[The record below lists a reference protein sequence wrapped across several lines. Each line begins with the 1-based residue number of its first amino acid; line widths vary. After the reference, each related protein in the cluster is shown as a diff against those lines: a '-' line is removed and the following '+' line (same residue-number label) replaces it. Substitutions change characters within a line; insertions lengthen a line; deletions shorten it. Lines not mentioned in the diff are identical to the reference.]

1 MAIRNKS
8 SLKTR
13 LKPLGGH
20 RLKKTA
26 KLSLLAASLLYGS
39 NALAFGLGTLEV
51 SSNLDQPLSGRI
63 ELKVEP
69 SDDLSNLTAVI
80 APRED
85 FDTLGL
91 EYPEYLKDI
100 EIIVDRLGTEPAL
113 VISSNGV
120 VIKEP
125 FINFL
130 VRVEWAG
137 GSFLREYT
145 ALIDPPVYAAEA
157 PQAISEPK
165 SVGTDETF
173 VEDLPAYTE
182 PASPEIS
189 DIVDDSLDDVESSET
204 EPLVEDSYYANG
216 DINTDEAEIVETL
229 EQQGVETGA
238 SIPTDAQYGPI
249 LRGESLSMIA
259 QELQGQF
266 PDLSIYQIMRV
277 LFDENPQAFIS
288 GNINGLI
295 QGSLLRVGDLDA
307 IRAVD
312 IEDGRAFFQEQLAA
326 WDSSGFSNSGSSS
339 DSISVDDDSY
349 NFDSSIAADADSSTD
364 SLFAEDSAAEESFQV
379 GSSSETSDL
388 VSADQSGNRE
398 GEVLALRDEITNL
411 EASLASSNLENQEL
425 TERISILEG
434 QLADMNRL
442 LELGVENAGLSQ
454 VESAL
459 AEQNSEELADV
470 DDSIDE
476 FLTNTESTTEQEG
489 VDDLDSLL
497 ADVSGDISDPGDETV
512 SSIDEFLSDGES
524 TVDVDDALAD
534 IDSGVSA
541 DLDVGAD
548 DISLDALESTVVDD
562 SVASITEP
570 DSETVA
576 PITNAS
582 NTSSSAAESEGFIAK
597 MLNSLKSSG
606 IWKIVAG
613 VGALLAAAF
622 ALLFIRRR
630 RADEEFEVSMLS
642 IESNSQTID
651 TAHHS
656 DDTTSLSATQSAT
669 AASVTES
676 PDKETSFLTVY
687 SDSDAVVQ
695 ADEVDPVAE
704 ADVYIAY
711 GRNEQA
717 EEVLL
722 DGVSSQPGR
731 ADIKFK
737 LLTLY
742 HKSNNVG
749 GYERIAEE
757 LYSSGTAPSDMWQ
770 EVVTMG
776 QEVSP
781 SNPLF
786 NLSATDIE
794 MAEDMNSE
802 ISIEGEDVSEEL
814 TPVAVDD
821 SVELKDANLGEEF
834 SVEDESNLLSV
845 NDESASPETI
855 EPSLDDAVDALSDK
869 DSVQLVDFDDGGSE
883 VSELDEHEIDAISD
897 TLLVDSQL
905 DGDLSGELD
914 TVVDDSNVVQLLA
927 DDEENSI
934 DVDMDDESLEF
945 NAPSEGTFSE
955 NDTADEEGERSIR
968 EVQEVSD
975 LEIDSDY
982 DESRT
987 QYELAKVFV
996 DLGDED
1002 GAKRIL
1008 NELVANDDNDEEVLS
1023 DARELLKSIS

>member
-189 DIVDDSLDDVESSET
+189 DIVDDSLDEVESSET

-216 DINTDEAEIVETL
+216 DINTEEAEIVETL

-364 SLFAEDSAAEESFQV
+364 SLFAQDSAAEESFQV

-476 FLTNTESTTEQEG
+476 FLTDTESTTDQEG

-497 ADVSGDISDPGDETV
+497 ADVSGDISDPVDETV

-597 MLNSLKSSG
+597 TLNSLKSSG

-821 SVELKDANLGEEF
+821 SIEINDANLAEEF

>member
-388 VSADQSGNRE
+388 VSADQSG
-398 GEVLALRDEITNL
+398 L
-411 EASLASSNLENQEL
+411 
-425 TERISILEG
+425 
-434 QLADMNRL
+434 
-442 LELGVENAGLSQ
+442 
-454 VESAL
+454 
-459 AEQNSEELADV
+459 
-470 DDSIDE
+470 
-476 FLTNTESTTEQEG
+476 
-489 VDDLDSLL
+489 
-497 ADVSGDISDPGDETV
+497 V
-512 SSIDEFLSDGES
+512 SS
-524 TVDVDDALAD
+524 
-534 IDSGVSA
+534 
-541 DLDVGAD
+541 
-548 DISLDALESTVVDD
+548 
-562 SVASITEP
+562 
-570 DSETVA
+570 
-576 PITNAS
+576 
-582 NTSSSAAESEGFIAK
+582 
-597 MLNSLKSSG
+597 
-606 IWKIVAG
+606 
-613 VGALLAAAF
+613 
-622 ALLFIRRR
+622 
-630 RADEEFEVSMLS
+630 
-642 IESNSQTID
+642 
-651 TAHHS
+651 
-656 DDTTSLSATQSAT
+656 
-669 AASVTES
+669 
-676 PDKETSFLTVY
+676 
-687 SDSDAVVQ
+687 
-695 ADEVDPVAE
+695 
-704 ADVYIAY
+704 
-711 GRNEQA
+711 
-717 EEVLL
+717 
-722 DGVSSQPGR
+722 
-731 ADIKFK
+731 
-737 LLTLY
+737 
-742 HKSNNVG
+742 
-749 GYERIAEE
+749 
-757 LYSSGTAPSDMWQ
+757 
-770 EVVTMG
+770 
-776 QEVSP
+776 
-781 SNPLF
+781 
-786 NLSATDIE
+786 
-794 MAEDMNSE
+794 
-802 ISIEGEDVSEEL
+802 
-814 TPVAVDD
+814 
-821 SVELKDANLGEEF
+821 
-834 SVEDESNLLSV
+834 
-845 NDESASPETI
+845 
-855 EPSLDDAVDALSDK
+855 
-869 DSVQLVDFDDGGSE
+869 
-883 VSELDEHEIDAISD
+883 
-897 TLLVDSQL
+897 
-905 DGDLSGELD
+905 
-914 TVVDDSNVVQLLA
+914 
-927 DDEENSI
+927 
-934 DVDMDDESLEF
+934 
-945 NAPSEGTFSE
+945 
-955 NDTADEEGERSIR
+955 
-968 EVQEVSD
+968 
-975 LEIDSDY
+975 
-982 DESRT
+982 
-987 QYELAKVFV
+987 
-996 DLGDED
+996 
-1002 GAKRIL
+1002 
-1008 NELVANDDNDEEVLS
+1008 
-1023 DARELLKSIS
+1023 